1 MQELNAKS
9 TQALINLGQN
19 IETARRIRGLNQKE
33 ICQQAGITPQT
44 YRRLIQGDPGIS
56 LGVLFSVC
64 QVMGVESMLSQ
75 MIDPKA
81 DAGNISVS
89 AQEQKAH

>member
-19 IETARRIRGLNQKE
+19 IETARRVRGLNQKQ
-33 ICQQAGITPQT
+33 ICQQACITPQT

-64 QVMGVESMLSQ
+64 QVMDIESILSK
-75 MIDPKA
+75 MIDPKV
-81 DAGNISVS
+81 DAENISVPV
-89 AQEQKAH
+89 QDQ

>member
-1 MQELNAKS
+1 MQELNANS

-56 LGVLFSVC
+56 LGVLLSVC

-75 MIDPKA
+75 MIDPRVDA
-81 DAGNISVS
+81 DNISVPV
-89 AQEQKAH
+89 QGQ

>member
-1 MQELNAKS
+1 MQELNANS

-56 LGVLFSVC
+56 LGVLLSVC

-75 MIDPKA
+75 MIDPGVDA
-81 DAGNISVS
+81 DNIGVPTKG
-89 AQEQKAH
+89 Q